1 MQLSCDA
8 NAIISF
14 FGDILISD
22 IQSLPIFIKTFYFRS
37 LSYNLI
43 DPSLNPTTMYSGD
56 IAIDLPFTISNS

>member
-14 FGDILISD
+14 LGDILISD

-43 DPSLNPTTMYSGD
+43 DPSLNPTTIYSGA
-56 IAIDLPFTISNS
+56 IAIDRPLTISNS